1 MHFQLKIDKEKPEL
15 VLVRAHRRSELVNQL
30 EALVTKGVEED
41 QLTGYTEDD
50 LRLLRFAEIQCITVD
65 DGHAVAVVSE
75 NEIYRL
81 KQRLYELEELLPQ
94 SFIRI
99 SKSALANE
107 KHLVRFTAGFSG
119 AVDAVFRCGWKES
132 VSRRCFAEIKRRV
145 NGK

>member
-15 VLVRAHRRSELVNQL
+15 VLVRAHCRSELVNQL

-50 LRLLRFAEIQCITVD
+50 LRILRFAEIQCITVD
-65 DGHAVAVVSE
+65 DGHAVAVVNE

-81 KQRLYELEELLPQ
+81 KQRLYELEEMLPQ

-107 KHLVRFTAGFSG
+107 KHLVRFTTGFSG

>member
-15 VLVRAHRRSELVNQL
+15 VFVRAHCRSELVNQL

-50 LRLLRFAEIQCITVD
+50 LRILRFAEIQCITVD
-65 DGHAVAVVSE
+65 DGHAVAVVNE
-75 NEIYRL
+75 NEIYQL
-81 KQRLYELEELLPQ
+81 KQRLYELEEMLPQ

-107 KHLVRFTAGFSG
+107 KHLVRFTTGFSG